1 MHIYRTKLLF
11 LGDYVDR
18 GIFSIEVLVFLY
30 TLKVSYSHT
39 NSWQLNYPKE
49 VVMLRGNH
57 ESRAMTE
64 HFTFRTE
71 VLSKY
76 KEQEVYELFIE
87 SFESMPL
94 AATVNNDYLC
104 MHGGISPTLNDAEEI
119 NKINRF

>member
-1 MHIYRTKLLF
+1 
-11 LGDYVDR
+11 
-18 GIFSIEVLVFLY
+18 
-30 TLKVSYSHT
+30 
-39 NSWQLNYPKE
+39 
-49 VVMLRGNH
+49 MLRGNH

-76 KEQEVYELFIE
+76 KDQEVYELFIE

-94 AATVNNDYLC
+94 AAVVNNDYLC
-104 MHGGISPTLNDAEEI
+104 MHGGISPQLNDAEEI